1 MIVVTGAA
9 GFIGSNIV
17 AALNAAGQDDILAA
31 DNSEVHAATGN
42 LHDLRI
48 AMFLPKDDL
57 AHFLRSNVRDVE
69 SVIHMGACSDTTATD
84 RDFMMRNN
92 FEYTRTLWDWCAQH
106 GKRFVYASSAATYGD
121 GSAGYDD
128 ESDPHIF
135 KPLNLYG
142 ESKQLFDLHALAQKK
157 CPAGWAGLKFFNVF
171 GPREKHK
178 GRMASV
184 AFHSFNQIKASGKVK
199 LFESDREG
207 IPHGGQRRDFIYVKD
222 CVAAVLHFL
231 NAPEKQVNG
240 LYNVGTGTARSFADL
255 ATAVFRAMELEP
267 KIEYIPMPGDLK
279 GKYQYFTQATTA
291 KLRASGFTQPF
302 HSLEDGVADY
312 VRNFLTEAKR

>member
-17 AALNAAGQDDILAA
+17 AALNARGEDDILAV
-31 DNSEVHAATGN
+31 DNAEVHARTGN
-42 LHDLRI
+42 LHDLRV

-57 AHFLRSNVRDVE
+57 GHFLRSNVRDV
-69 SVIHMGACSDTTATD
+69 SAVIHMGACSDTTATD

-92 FEYTRTLWDWCAQH
+92 YEYTREIWEYCALH

-121 GSAGYDD
+121 GSLGYDD
-128 ESDPHIF
+128 AADPRVL

-142 ESKQLFDLHALAQKK
+142 ESKQRFDLFALEQKQ

-184 AFHSFNQIKASGKVK
+184 ALHAFEQIQSSGKVR
-199 LFESDREG
+199 LFESDRPG
-207 IPHGGQRRDFIYVKD
+207 IAHGGQKRDFIYVKD

-231 NAPEKQVNG
+231 DAPAAKING
-240 LYNVGTGTARSFADL
+240 LFNVGTGEARTFADL
-255 ATAVFRAMELEP
+255 ATAVFRAMDHEP
-267 KIEYIPMPGDLK
+267 QIEYIPMPDDLK
-279 GKYQYFTQATTA
+279 GKYQYFTQATTV

-302 HSLEDGVADY
+302 HTLEKGVADY
-312 VRNFLTEAKR
+312 VQKFLMERKA